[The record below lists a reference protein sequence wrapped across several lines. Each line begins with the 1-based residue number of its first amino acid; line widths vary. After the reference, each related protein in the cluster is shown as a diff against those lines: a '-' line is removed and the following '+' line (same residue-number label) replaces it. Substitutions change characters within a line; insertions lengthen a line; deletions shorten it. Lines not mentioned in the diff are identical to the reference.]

1 MACSHLQLGVQQ
13 ECLSGMQAEVCR
25 QDAGSVEL
33 KEPIDLHDLQDP
45 QKGATFEVDQ
55 SSVYPDETTSNAYFR
70 GEEVYRNLLRLDDD
84 VAADVDNGME
94 PFDAMLRRMEDIS
107 GDGGVWKKV
116 IKFGAGPLVP
126 DGALVR
132 IKYNAWKEYEDE
144 PFDSSYLRNEVEKF
158 RLGQDGSVPGM
169 HIAVASM
176 KKGEKSRFIFKPKY
190 YYGKMGCG
198 DRIPPD
204 CTVLFEIEL
213 ISFVERDGVD
223 DYYCMTEEEKRAVTF
238 EFVVKVSKAEREEGN
253 QQFKAE
259 MYHRAIGKYRRVYLN
274 MAICHLK
281 LRENGRAI
289 HFCNQVLAMDNK
301 SEVNEKKALYFK
313 AKAKHSLGE
322 FDDARRLFQQAQQKQ
337 GNSREIREA
346 LQKLEEDVKRFEYQY
361 KQMCQRMVSL
371 GPTSSD
377 GDDGGDSGEGKK
389 AESPKKAELRPGFKE
404 AVWKQME
411 NFRKDRELSELPFPD
426 GQLTENE
433 YLCIVEAVSEMNMDI
448 QRRGTT
454 IVVVAEFGKIT
465 LEVLHVDF
473 LLKDLEQG

>member
-1 MACSHLQLGVQQ
+1 MN
-13 ECLSGMQAEVCR
+13 
-25 QDAGSVEL
+25 
-33 KEPIDLHDLQDP
+33 
-45 QKGATFEVDQ
+45 GATYEKEKFFA
-55 SSVYPDETTSNAYFR
+55 PNETTSNAYFR

-259 MYHRAIGKYRRVYLN
+259 MYHRAIGKYRRAAKILEDYHLKNEEEEKEQKKLLLQVYLN

-377 GDDGGDSGEGKK
+377 GDDGGDSGDGKK

-465 LEVLHVDF
+465 LEFCHVDF